1 MFIKETKNGRG
12 QKYYHIV
19 ESYRKDGK
27 SRHRTLM
34 SLGRVKDTRLEKL
47 LDLIGRHLDV
57 VSASQIAKEIDVQNT
72 FILGP
77 LLIIDAIFKQ
87 LNLYELLTDLKQ
99 KHPKVQFDFVKIIFT
114 LVISRFVEPCSKLKV
129 FSHWQRLFYP
139 DFLEKDLKIDDI
151 YRSLDLLSNHKED
164 IEKSLYTRGKS
175 SQLSFFNEC
184 DVILYGLT
192 TLRFES
198 TREDLDH
205 LRRFGY
211 SKEKRSNCTQVVFG
225 LLVDTEG
232 MPLGFDVYPGNTYEG
247 KTIPSVMTKL
257 KKKFK
262 IRRFILVGDRGL
274 FSNENL
280 QSVKAKGDEFIV
292 GLKLGLLKDRHAEIY
307 NLKNFRFI
315 NEDLAIYETSYND
328 NRCIITWSRKRAERD
343 KKVREDILS
352 KLEDKLS
359 KSSSSTKDFVSNS
372 NYKKYIIHPKSTGKP
387 ILNKSAIDQSEKTD
401 GFFGI
406 ITNTDSLSSEEIIM
420 NYKQLWKVENSF
432 RELKGTL
439 KTRPMFHWTDKR
451 ILGHLVMCF
460 LSYLCEAYFAKKLHQ
475 RNITL
480 KDKAI
485 TDKRI
490 KSRPLSVAEA
500 MSKLKEVR
508 AIPVRYKDKTIWI
521 RTDIN
526 GNNTDV
532 FKAIGAKIPSKQLKV
547 E

>member
-1 MFIKETKNGRG
+1 M
-12 QKYYHIV
+12 
-19 ESYRKDGK
+19 
-27 SRHRTLM
+27 
-34 SLGRVKDTRLEKL
+34 
-47 LDLIGRHLDV
+47 
-57 VSASQIAKEIDVQNT
+57 
-72 FILGP
+72 
-77 LLIIDAIFKQ
+77 
-87 LNLYELLTDLKQ
+87 
-99 KHPKVQFDFVKIIFT
+99 
-114 LVISRFVEPCSKLKV
+114 
-129 FSHWQRLFYP
+129 
-139 DFLEKDLKIDDI
+139 
-151 YRSLDLLSNHKED
+151 
-164 IEKSLYTRGKS
+164 RGK

-184 DVILYGLT
+184 DVILYDLT

-198 TREDLDH
+198 TREDLDN

-211 SKEKRSNCTQVVFG
+211 SKEKRSDCTQVVFG

-232 MPLGFDVYPGNTYEG
+232 MPLGFDVYPGNTFEG

-280 QSVKAKGDEFIV
+280 QSLKAKGDEFIV

-307 NLKNFRFI
+307 NLKNFKFI
-315 NEDLAIYETSYND
+315 NEDLAIYETSYNND
-328 NRCIITWSRKRAERD
+328 RCIITWSRKRAERD

-352 KLEDKLS
+352 KIEAQLS
-359 KSSSSTKDFVSNS
+359 KKSISTRSFLSNS
-372 NYKKYIIHPKSTGKP
+372 NYKKYIVHPKSKGKP
-387 ILNKSAIDQSEKTD
+387 TLNKSAIEQSERTD

-406 ITNTDSLSSEEIIM
+406 ITNTDLSSEEIIM

-451 ILGHLVMCF
+451 ILGHLVVCF

-508 AIPVRYKDKTIWI
+508 AIPVRYKNKTIWI
-521 RTDIN
+521 RTDIY
-526 GNNTDV
+526 GNNADV
-532 FKAIGAKIPSKQLKV
+532 FKAIGVKIPSKQLKI
-547 E
+547 EST

>member
-1 MFIKETKNGRG
+1 
-12 QKYYHIV
+12 
-19 ESYRKDGK
+19 
-27 SRHRTLM
+27 M
-34 SLGRVKDTRLEKL
+34 SLGRVKDARLEEVSKL
-47 LDLIGRHLDV
+47 INRHLDV
-57 VSASQIAKEIDVQNT
+57 VSASEIAKEIDVKDT

-77 LLIIDAIFKQ
+77 LLIIDTIFKQ

-99 KHPKVQFDFVKIIFT
+99 KHPKVSFDFMKIVFT
-114 LVISRFVEPCSKLKV
+114 LVVNRFIEPCSKLKLY
-129 FSHWQRLFYP
+129 SHWQKLFYP

-151 YRSLDLLSNHKED
+151 YRSLDILSKHKED
-164 IEKSLYTRGKS
+164 IEKTLYTQGK

-184 DVILYGLT
+184 DVILYDLT

-198 TREDLDH
+198 TREDLDN

-211 SKEKRSNCTQVVFG
+211 SKEKRSDCTQVVFG

-232 MPLGFDVYPGNTYEG
+232 MPLGFDVYPGNTFEG
-247 KTIPSVMTKL
+247 KTIPSVMEKL
-257 KKKFK
+257 KEKFK

-280 QSVKAKGDEFIV
+280 QSLKAKGDEFIV

-307 NLKNFRFI
+307 NLKNFKFI
-315 NEDLAIYETSYND
+315 NEDLAIYETSYNND
-328 NRCIITWSRKRAERD
+328 RCIITWSRKRAERD

-352 KLEDKLS
+352 KIETQLS
-359 KSSSSTKDFVSNS
+359 KKSISTRSFLSNS
-372 NYKKYIIHPKSTGKP
+372 NYKKYIVHPKSKSKP
-387 ILNKSAIDQSEKTD
+387 TLNKSAIEQSERTD

-406 ITNTDSLSSEEIIM
+406 ITNTDNLSSEEIIT

-451 ILGHLVMCF
+451 ILGHLVVCF
-460 LSYLCEAYFAKKLHQ
+460 LSYLCEAYFSKKLHQ
-475 RNITL
+475 RNVTL

-485 TDKRI
+485 TEKRI

-508 AIPVRYKDKTIWI
+508 AIPVKYKNKTIWI
-521 RTDIN
+521 RTDIH
-526 GNNTDV
+526 GNNADV
-532 FKAIGAKIPSKQLKV
+532 FKAIGAKIPSKQLKI
-547 E
+547 EST